1 MLINASQEE
10 EMRVAL
16 VDGQHLYNLD
26 IENIAF
32 RQKKANIYK
41 GTITRVEP
49 SLEACF
55 VNYGVERH
63 GFLPFKEI
71 APEYLDPTGESDP
84 NTLVKDLIKEG
95 TEIVVQVEREER
107 GNKGAALTTYVSLA
121 GRYLVLM
128 PNNPRAGGVSRRISG
143 KHRADLREQISAL
156 EIPKGMG
163 LIVRTAGMGRVA
175 EELQWDLNYLTMLW
189 TAIKQASHKPAPFL
203 IFQESNII
211 ARALRDYY
219 RGDIGEI
226 IVDNEEIY
234 KEAETFIDNIMPQ
247 IRDKI
252 KLYQDPIPLFTRFQI
267 ESQIQTAYLR
277 EVKLPSGGALV
288 IDYTE
293 ALVSIDINSGRST
306 KGADIEETALNT
318 NLEAANEIARQLK
331 LRDLGGLIVIDFID
345 MLNPNHQREV
355 ESHLQKALSQ
365 DRARIQIGQISRF
378 GLLEMSRQR
387 LRASLDE
394 TSHTLCPRCEGQGTI
409 RNTKS
414 ISLAILRLIEEEC
427 LKDRTAEILVQAPIE
442 TATYLLNEKR
452 EDTQAIE
459 ARFNTRVIIIPDKE
473 METPHFSITRHR
485 SQDVNMIGKES
496 HEHIP
501 VQELTT
507 KDIREAALNLDKQH
521 AITPVVTGINPTS
534 PPPTRVPT
542 QLRRGAPKLS
552 IFETFILFLK
562 SLVQPTQKA
571 LNKKTKRSK
580 TTKSTQTNKE
590 PQKKKASQN
599 RQQTSRNQDNQS
611 RRSSNRRNNR
621 RRNQPRNQS
630 SRIETVTRSVDQK
643 AEFNRR
649 QTTAENTQDASKNQD
664 LPSSSK
670 DTTREAP
677 RDKRD
682 RGARQ
687 RADSPTSSQRN
698 ENRQDRE
705 QGKARREEQDNRQ
718 RHAKPDS
725 REHRRAD
732 SQEGKIEPAQTQEVN
747 NKANTRASKPN
758 GAASQETK
766 PQEIEVMVNGE
777 KRIRK
782 IRQGRPRLE
791 SPVIQNEDSTNQAS
805 EGHVAPTRENWTSF

>member
-32 RQKKANIYK
+32 RQKKANVYK

-95 TEIVVQVEREER
+95 TEIIVQVEREER
-107 GNKGAALTTYVSLA
+107 GNKGAALTTYISLA

-143 KHRADLREQISAL
+143 KHRADLREQMSAL

-234 KEAETFIDNIMPQ
+234 KEAEIFIDNIMPQ

-252 KLYQDPIPLFTRFQI
+252 RLYQDPIPLFTRFQI

-355 ESHLQKALSQ
+355 ENHLQKALSQ

-427 LKDRTAEILVQAPIE
+427 LKDRTAEIIVQTPIE

-496 HEHIP
+496 HEHIKA
-501 VQELTT
+501 QELTT

-542 QLRRGAPKLS
+542 QMRKGALKPSL
-552 IFETFILFLK
+552 FESFMSFFK
-562 SLVQPTQKA
+562 SLVNPTQKK
-571 LNKKTKRSK
+571 LDKKTGNKTKRGPSK
-580 TTKSTQTNKE
+580 TTKAAKATGTRKGGRASKVTQSE
-590 PQKKKASQN
+590 QQKSSQN
-599 RQQTSRNQDNQS
+599 RQQTSSNQGGQS
-611 RRSSNRRNNR
+611 RRSSNTRRNNR

-630 SRIETVTRSVDQK
+630 NRVETVTRSIDQR
-643 AEFNRR
+643 AEFNNHQSSSEETQRSSSPTRETSQTTSRRDTPKDTSRDRR
-649 QTTAENTQDASKNQD
+649 QNRGEERGR
-664 LPSSSK
+664 
-670 DTTREAP
+670 REEY
-677 RDKRD
+677 D
-682 RGARQ
+682 
-687 RADSPTSSQRN
+687 
-698 ENRQDRE
+698 NRQDMPKQE
-705 QGKARREEQDNRQ
+705 ASNN
-718 RHAKPDS
+718 
-725 REHRRAD
+725 RRANRL
-732 SQEGKIEPAQTQEVN
+732 EAEKTIEQ
-747 NKANTRASKPN
+747 SKPN
-758 GAASQETK
+758 GKVSSDDRAPK
-766 PQEIEVMVNGE
+766 EIEVMVNGE

-791 SPVIQNEDSTNQAS
+791 TQSPQKKHSQEERSVNKNA
-805 EGHVAPTRENWTSF
+805 REEEATAQES